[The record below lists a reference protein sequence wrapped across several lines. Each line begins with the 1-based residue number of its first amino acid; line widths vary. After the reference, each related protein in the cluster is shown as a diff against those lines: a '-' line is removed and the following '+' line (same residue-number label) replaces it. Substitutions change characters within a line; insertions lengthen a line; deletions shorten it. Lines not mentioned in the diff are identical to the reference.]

1 MTTMVNE
8 LLILQMTNLTI
19 LFQNKTAKTQ
29 GGKSIDIFSVCE
41 YNNSTRQ
48 ATACVCRSAEVR
60 ECAGKHCLMELS
72 GGVVQRNLKPA

>member
-1 MTTMVNE
+1 MGEFYPFVSESKVTLSNFSQ
-8 LLILQMTNLTI
+8 I
-19 LFQNKTAKTQ
+19 
-29 GGKSIDIFSVCE
+29 IDIVSVYE

-72 GGVVQRNLKPA
+72 GGVV

>member
-41 YNNSTRQ
+41 YNNSDNRQ
-48 ATACVCRSAEVR
+48 RRVS
-60 ECAGKHCLMELS
+60 
-72 GGVVQRNLKPA
+72 VQALK